1 MAARIT
7 RIALSGWRGI
17 PYLEVQL
24 DEGPLTALIGTPGAG
39 KSTVAML
46 LCYALMPDRRTMDIK
61 FISGVQDA
69 HRAGVDQVAGRVD
82 PLVGFAYVALDM
94 QDHRGKRVVAGLH
107 VRVADGRA
115 EFTCLEWQDLPADWP
130 LQDCLRRLDGEEEV
144 YPDLSDLG
152 AALATRGITL
162 RSMRSVREYGELLF
176 QTGVLPTDYSDLGD
190 RSLYARLVESTFQGG
205 LSREVAGKIKEYMLP
220 AATRLPESVDRLQ
233 KCADTVM
240 RTHGAL
246 AEAERQLKLLQA
258 TYGLGRSIVTNAIA
272 SLVHRKGAA
281 RADGDNARRSIA
293 EHGEKLEK
301 LSISTKEAQAILET
315 AQGTKEAI
323 EAEFA
328 SQFEDKNK
336 RQLELKGRSLILAGE
351 VTTAKDQLRHFV
363 EGRKAWNAAAAG
375 EKVDLRYS
383 TLEKRLQDLIEANA
397 RDRHRAEDELE
408 SCQQQIN
415 ALASGLAESAS
426 AQLADALGVRS
437 IAEAFEHVDE
447 AEARKLEL
455 TLGGLVEGVVG
466 CDIADLA
473 RLTDDPGL
481 PDTFWIRNRL
491 PEAEEVHEVGDWYA
505 SPGPGGYIVA
515 SKRRRLALG
524 REARERQIER
534 LKEQA
539 GQVERLK
546 LKPLQQVKGA
556 LELRLTGLHQ
566 KKEII
571 DKYLAAPDAEDA
583 LRDAVETATAI
594 AAEAQLAFEQMASEV
609 RSLTTARDGKLGEV
623 ERDIERLQRQI
634 LEAAERSKEA
644 RAAIER
650 AEITARQATILH
662 DAAADALGRMT
673 ETLGRSAGWL
683 EREASAL
690 PLITREQYIET
701 QTRALA
707 HLGQALQQ
715 EAPER
720 LAFLHAATAHDEL
733 SLAAIWE
740 PLLEIVSDR
749 ISVEGLEA
757 DGADL
762 IAEMTQ
768 RRQDLSGQ
776 LDVDR
781 SQMRAEAKSLYASI
795 ATEIRKQER
804 RVARLSAFGETLRFG
819 NVSGM
824 RIVAHHRDDLLEH
837 LQNLARQIDLFAG
850 GTDKPLDAHL
860 AELFN
865 KAIGS
870 SYSGAELLDYRTYM
884 DLTIEAR
891 RNGKWDLAS
900 GLSGGES
907 IGGGLAFSLMLARSL
922 AQRSGDARALDFTP
936 TFVIDEVQRLDAE
949 GQRLIVE
956 FGRAQNIQVLVTA
969 LSLEH
974 KFPCTIYVM
983 ARHYVPAEQVI
994 ARRVLVRP
1002 KAPELADA

>member
-1 MAARIT
+1 MAARIN

-24 DEGPLTALIGTPGAG
+24 DDGPLTALIGTPGAG

-46 LCYALMPDRRTMDIK
+46 LCYALMPDRRAMDIK

-94 QDHRGKRVVAGLH
+94 QDHRDRRVVAGLH
-107 VRVADGRA
+107 VRVADARA
-115 EFTCLEWQDLPADWP
+115 EFTCLEWQDLPADWQ
-130 LQDCLRRLDGEEEV
+130 LQDCLRRLDGDDEI
-144 YPDLSDLG
+144 YPDLNDLG
-152 AALATRGITL
+152 AALAARGINL

-272 SLVHRKGAA
+272 SLMHRKGTAQ
-281 RADGDNARRSIA
+281 ADLDAARRSI
-293 EHGEKLEK
+293 GEQREALER
-301 LSISTKEAQAILET
+301 LSASTKEAEAILET
-315 AQGTKEAI
+315 AAGTKEAI
-323 EAEFA
+323 EAEFV
-328 SQFEDKNK
+328 SKFEEKNR
-336 RQLELKGRSLILAGE
+336 RQLELKGRSYMLAGE
-351 VTTAKDQLRHFV
+351 VTTAKDQLRHFLD
-363 EGRKAWNAAAAG
+363 GRKAWRAAAAD
-375 EKVDLRYS
+375 ESVELRYS
-383 TLEKRLQDLIEANA
+383 TLEKRLQELIEANA

-408 SCQQQIN
+408 NCQQQ
-415 ALASGLAESAS
+415 LRTLESGLAESAS
-426 AQLADALGVRS
+426 AQLADALGVES
-437 IAEAFEHVDE
+437 LAEAFEHIE
-447 AEARKLEL
+447 ETEARKLEL
-455 TLGGLVEGVVG
+455 ALGGLVEGVVG
-466 CDIADLA
+466 CDLADLA
-473 RLTDDPGL
+473 RLSDDPGL

-491 PEAEEVHEVGDWYA
+491 PEAEEIHEVGDWYA
-505 SPGPGGYIVA
+505 SPVAGGYIVA

-524 REARERQIER
+524 RQARERHIER
-534 LKEQA
+534 LKLQA
-539 GQVERLK
+539 SEVEMLK
-546 LKPLQQVKGA
+546 LKPLQQLKAA
-556 LELRLTGLHQ
+556 LEQRLTGLHQ

-571 DKYLAAPDAEDA
+571 DKYLAAPDAEEA
-583 LRDAVETATAI
+583 LRAAVETATAI
-594 AAEAQLAFEQMASEV
+594 AADAQREFEEMAAEV
-609 RSLTTARDGKLGEV
+609 RSLTTARDAKVAEVQREIDRLELQIREAGERSKDARAEV
-623 ERDIERLQRQI
+623 DRAETTARHAGVV
-634 LEAAERSKEA
+634 LEAA
-644 RAAIER
+644 
-650 AEITARQATILH
+650 T
-662 DAAADALGRMT
+662 DALAHLHP
-673 ETLGRSAGWL
+673 TLGRSSGWL
-683 EREASAL
+683 QREATGVPAM
-690 PLITREQYIET
+690 RAEEYIAK

-707 HLGQALQQ
+707 HLGQALQD
-715 EAPER
+715 EPPER
-720 LAFLHAATAHDEL
+720 LAFLNAATAEDPL

-804 RVARLSAFGETLRFG
+804 RIARLSAFGETLRFG
-819 NVSGM
+819 NVTGM

-870 SYSGAELLDYRTYM
+870 SYSGSELLDYRTYM

-983 ARHYVPAEQVI
+983 ARHYMPAEQVV

-1002 KAPELADA
+1002 KAQELADA

>member
-1 MAARIT
+1 MAARIN

-24 DEGPLTALIGTPGAG
+24 DDGPLTALIGTPGAG

-46 LCYALMPDRRTMDIK
+46 LCYALMPDRRAMDIK

-94 QDHRGKRVVAGLH
+94 QDHRGHRVVAGLH

-115 EFTCLEWQDLPADWP
+115 EFTCLEWQDLPPGWQ
-130 LQDCLRRLDGEEEV
+130 LQDCLRRVDGDDEV
-144 YPDLSDLG
+144 YPDLNDLG
-152 AALATRGITL
+152 AALAGRGITL
-162 RSMRSVREYGELLF
+162 RNMRSVREYGELLF

-258 TYGLGRSIVTNAIA
+258 TYGLGRSVVANAIA
-272 SLVHRKGAA
+272 SLVHRRGTAEADLGAA
-281 RADGDNARRSIA
+281 QRAIA
-293 EHGEKLEK
+293 EHRDKLGK
-301 LSISTKEAQAILET
+301 LGTSTKEAAAILET
-315 AQGTKEAI
+315 AQGTKKAI
-323 EAEFA
+323 EAEFN
-328 SQFEDKNK
+328 SKFEDKNR
-336 RQLELKGRSLILAGE
+336 RQLELKTRSLILAGE
-351 VTTAKDQLRHFV
+351 VTTAKDKLRHFLD
-363 EGRKAWNAAAAG
+363 GRKAWHAAAAG
-375 EKVDLRYS
+375 EAVELRYA
-383 TLEKRLQDLIEANA
+383 TLERRLQDLIEANA

-408 SCQQQIN
+408 SCQQQLR
-415 ALASGLAESAS
+415 ALEAGLAESAS
-426 AQLADALGVRS
+426 AQLADALGVQS
-437 IAEAFEHVDE
+437 LAEAFEHVDE

-455 TLGGLVEGVVG
+455 ALGGLVEGVVG
-466 CDIADLA
+466 CDVTDLA
-473 RLTDDPGL
+473 RLHDDSTL
-481 PDTFWIRNRL
+481 PDTFWIRKRL
-491 PEAEEVHEVGDWYA
+491 PEADDIYEVGEWYA
-505 SPGPGGYIVA
+505 SPVAGGYIVA

-524 REARERQIER
+524 RQARDRRIEG
-534 LKEQA
+534 LKHQA
-539 GQVERLK
+539 GEVERLK
-546 LKPLQQVKGA
+546 LKPLQLLKGA
-556 LELRLTGLHQ
+556 LEQRLTGLHQ
-566 KKEII
+566 RKELI
-571 DKYLAAPDAEDA
+571 DRYLAAPDAEDT
-583 LRDAVETATAI
+583 LRTDVQ
-594 AAEAQLAFEQMASEV
+594 AAEAVAADAQREFDEMASEV
-609 RSLTTARDGKLGEV
+609 RSLTTTRDGKLADVQREIDRV
-623 ERDIERLQRQI
+623 QRQI
-634 LEAAERSKEA
+634 LEAEERSKEA

-650 AEITARQATILH
+650 AETTSQQARAVFEAATVALSRVH
-662 DAAADALGRMT
+662 AALGR
-673 ETLGRSAGWL
+673 SSGWL
-683 EREASAL
+683 EREAATL
-690 PLITREQYIET
+690 PAMRAEEYIAT

-707 HLGQALQQ
+707 HLGQALQE

-720 LAFLHAATAHDEL
+720 IAFLNAATAEDPL
-733 SLAAIWE
+733 SLASIWE

-768 RRQDLSGQ
+768 RRQELSGQ

-804 RVARLSAFGETLRFG
+804 RIARLSAFGETLRFG

-824 RIVAHHRDDLLEH
+824 RIVAHHRDDLLDH

-850 GTDKPLDAHL
+850 GGEKPLDAHL

-922 AQRSGDARALDFTP
+922 AQRSGDARAVDFTP
-936 TFVIDEVQRLDAE
+936 TFVIDEVQRLDSE

-983 ARHYVPAEQVI
+983 ARHYVPAEQVV

-1002 KAPELADA
+1002 RAPELADA

>member
-1 MAARIT
+1 MPARIN

-17 PYLEVQL
+17 HYLEVQL
-24 DEGPLTALIGTPGAG
+24 DDGPLTALIGTPGAG

-46 LCYALMPDRRTMDIK
+46 LCYALMPDRRAMDIK

-94 QDHRGKRVVAGLH
+94 QDHRGRRVVAGLH
-107 VRVADGRA
+107 VRVQDGRA
-115 EFTCLEWQDLPADWP
+115 EFTCLEWQDLPEGWL
-130 LQDCLRRLDGEEEV
+130 LQDCLRRVDGDDEI
-144 YPDLSDLG
+144 YPDLNELG
-152 AALATRGITL
+152 AALAARGITL

-176 QTGVLPTDYSDLGD
+176 ATGVLPTDYSDLGD

-240 RTHGAL
+240 RTHAAL

-258 TYGLGRSIVTNAIA
+258 TYGFGRTIVTNAIA
-272 SLVHRKGAA
+272 SLLHRKTAA
-281 RADGDNARRSIA
+281 QADLASAERSIDQQRQTLSTSRASASEAA
-293 EHGEKLEK
+293 EILEVAQ
-301 LSISTKEAQAILET
+301 STKSAV
-315 AQGTKEAI
+315 
-323 EAEFA
+323 EAEFSA
-328 SQFEDKNK
+328 RFDEKN
-336 RQLELKGRSLILAGE
+336 RRLLDLKGRNVELSGAVDTADRQLQRFTDGRRAW
-351 VTTAKDQLRHFV
+351 TTACGD
-363 EGRKAWNAAAAG
+363 ET
-375 EKVDLRYS
+375 VDLRFAS
-383 TLEKRLQDLIEANA
+383 LESRLQGLIDANA
-397 RDRHRAEDELE
+397 RDRTRAEIELE
-408 SCQQQIN
+408 QSAQQLR
-415 ALASGLAESAS
+415 ALESGLAESAS
-426 AQLADALGVRS
+426 AQLSDALGVQS
-437 IAEAFEHVDE
+437 LAEAFEHVDE
-447 AEARKLEL
+447 ADARKLEL
-455 TLGGLVEGVVG
+455 ALGGLVEGVVG
-466 CDIADLA
+466 CDVSALA
-473 RLTDDPGL
+473 RLKDDPGL
-481 PDTFWIRNRL
+481 PDTFWIRNKL
-491 PEAEEVHEVGDWYA
+491 PEPEDIHEVGDWYA
-505 SPGPGGYIVA
+505 SPVADGYIVA

-524 REARERQIER
+524 RQAREREIQR
-534 LKEQA
+534 LKQQA
-539 GQVERLK
+539 SDIETQK
-546 LKPLQQVKGA
+546 LKPLQQLKGA
-556 LELRLTGLHQ
+556 LEQRLRGLHQ
-566 KKEII
+566 KKDVIEQ
-571 DKYLAAPDAEDA
+571 YLAEPEAEAA
-583 LRDAVETATAI
+583 LRANVATAK
-594 AAEAQLAFEQMASEV
+594 AQADSAQKDFDEMFKEV
-609 RSLTTARDGKLGEV
+609 RSLTSARDTKLAQVNG
-623 ERDIERLQRQI
+623 DIYRLERQI
-634 LEAAERSKEA
+634 RESDERAREAQ
-644 RAAIER
+644 AAITR
-650 AEITARQATILH
+650 AEATAQQLRQVL
-662 DAAADALGRMT
+662 DAATQALTQMQS
-673 ETLGRSAGWL
+673 TLGRSADWL
-683 EREASAL
+683 QREAATL
-690 PLITREQYIET
+690 PAMRTEAYIAT

-707 HLGQALQQ
+707 QLGQALQE

-720 LAFLHAATAHDEL
+720 LAFLIGASAEDPL
-733 SLAAIWE
+733 SLAAIWD

-762 IAEMTQ
+762 IGEMTQ

-776 LDVDR
+776 LDADR

-804 RVARLSAFGETLRFG
+804 RIARLSAFGETLHFG

-870 SYSGAELLDYRTYM
+870 SYTGAELLDYRTYM

-922 AQRSGDARALDFTP
+922 AQRAGDARALDFTP

-956 FGRAQNIQVLVTA
+956 FGQAQNIQVLVTA

-983 ARHYVPAEQVI
+983 ARHYSPAEQVV
-994 ARRVLVRP
+994 ARRVMVRP
-1002 KAPELADA
+1002 KAPETLDA